1 MDEKDGKQMGNWP
14 LYYRYWGKASKEH
27 TEVVSF
33 HLLPYHCLDVAAVAA
48 EWWAASPTL
57 RHLLCKATDRD
68 EPTTRAW
75 VLFFITLHD
84 IGKLDIRFQLKSPDT
99 LQALQSDFD
108 PDDASRDVRYDHGKE
123 GYSWFVKDAGYSDL
137 TPEEIDHWKPW
148 LQAVAGHHGS
158 LPREISDS
166 DPDAEK
172 TIIKQ
177 DARARREFAIDIAE
191 LFLTPAGLSLKDT
204 PPLAP
209 DLLAGFCSI
218 SDWLGSDEKKFPY
231 CQQQHTLKQYWHKQ
245 LKRAHSA
252 IHDSGLIGMPLA
264 KGGMA
269 VLYPDYRP
277 RQVQTLIEQIP
288 VKPGITLIEAPT
300 GSGKTEAALAYA
312 ANLLANGTG
321 EAIIFAL
328 PTQATANAMFKR
340 LQSIAKTLFP
350 NGTNLL
356 LAHGRAK
363 YHPGFSALK
372 EATGKTVQGDEEAI
386 TQCVEWLGASRKRAF
401 LGQIGVCTVD
411 QVFLSVLPVRHQF
424 VRAFG
429 VRKAALI
436 IDEVHAYDAYMYGLL
451 VSVLKGQQQN
461 GGSAILLSA
470 TLPAWQKALLL
481 GYKADNKPEQQAY
494 PLITYCES
502 GKQPETYPIKDD
514 TQHPPLRLI
523 ETTCRSTA
531 NMLPDNALISD
542 IIHAAESGALVA
554 VICNLVADA
563 QQLAKHLR
571 DQCKT
576 VPVDLF
582 HSRFCFADR
591 QQIELNIL
599 HHYGHD
605 ADRRSGKILVAT
617 QVIEQSLDLD
627 FDWMITQLC
636 PVDLL
641 FQRMGRLHR
650 HEREQRPPDHEVPR
664 CTILV
669 PEGNDYELH
678 ELIYGYRRILWRTQ
692 MLLADQPQIEFPTAY
707 RDWIEQVY
715 QAEPWK
721 DEPRL
726 ITDEANDFLI
736 EQDGN
741 FYTGKQLAN
750 VAAKPLPDT
759 EGAAGRLTRDG
770 EMSLTVVLATKVD
783 DKWHTLEGGPLE
795 KLEDW
800 QKDEAIDLN
809 SLGVPNSWRK
819 YLPPAD
825 EQGRHWLQM
834 RKIED
839 GIWCENEDEWHFK
852 YAAHIG
858 LLHSKEDDAGN

>member
-1 MDEKDGKQMGNWP
+1 MDERNDKQTGALA
-14 LYYRYWGKASKEH
+14 LYYRYWGKASKEYAK
-27 TEVVSF
+27 EVSF

-48 EWWAASPTL
+48 EWWAASPAL

-68 EPTTRAW
+68 ESTTQAW
-75 VLFFITLHD
+75 VLYFITLHD
-84 IGKLDIRFQLKSPDT
+84 FGKLDIRFQLKSPAT
-99 LQALQSDFD
+99 LQVLQPGFN
-108 PDDASRDVRYDHGKE
+108 PDDADTDPSYYHGQE
-123 GYSWFVKDAGYSDL
+123 GYSWFVRDAGHWKL
-137 TPEEIDHWKPW
+137 TPERLDQWKPW
-148 LQAVAGHHGS
+148 LQAVTGHHGS
-158 LPREISDS
+158 LPRGISDTT
-166 DPDAEK
+166 PDAEK
-172 TIIKQ
+172 AIIEQ
-177 DARARREFAIDIAE
+177 DVKARLEFITDMAE
-191 LFLTPAGLSLKDT
+191 FFLTPAGLSLKDT

-218 SDWLGSDEKKFPY
+218 SDWLGSDEEKFPY
-231 CQQQHTLKQYWHKQ
+231 CQQQHTLKQYWQ
-245 LKRAHSA
+245 RRLKRAHSA
-252 IHDSGLIGMPLA
+252 IHDSGLIGKPLS

-269 VLYPDYRP
+269 ALYPNYHP
-277 RQVQTLIEQIP
+277 RQVQTLIEKIP
-288 VKPGITLIEAPT
+288 CKPGITLIEAPT

-340 LQSIAKTLFP
+340 LQNIAKILFP
-350 NGTNLL
+350 SGNNLL

-372 EATGKTVQGDEEAI
+372 DAAGKTAQGDEEAV

-401 LGQIGVCTVD
+401 LGQIGVCTID

-429 VRKAALI
+429 VRKAVLI

-451 VSVLKGQQQN
+451 VSVLQGQQQN

-481 GYKADNKPEQQAY
+481 GYESDNKSEQQPY
-494 PLITYCES
+494 PLIIYCES
-502 GKQPETYPIKDD
+502 GKQPETYPIEDE
-514 TQHPPLRLI
+514 TQYPPLRLV

-531 NMLPDNALISD
+531 DMLPDNALVSD

-563 QQLAKHLR
+563 QQLAKHLQG
-571 DQCKT
+571 QCKT
-576 VPVDLF
+576 ATVDLF
-582 HSRFCFADR
+582 HSRFRFTDR
-591 QQIELNIL
+591 QQIELEVL

-605 ADRRSGKILVAT
+605 ADHRLGRILVAT

-627 FDWMITQLC
+627 FDWMITQLS

-641 FQRMGRLHR
+641 FQRIGRLHR
-650 HEREQRPPDHEVPR
+650 HERELRPPGHEVPR
-664 CTILV
+664 CTILI
-669 PEGNDYELH
+669 PEGTDYELH

-692 MLLADQPQIEFPTAY
+692 MLLEDQPQIEFPASY

-715 QAEPWK
+715 QAEPWE
-721 DEPRL
+721 DEPRQ

-783 DKWHTLEGGPLE
+783 GEWRTLEGGPFE
-795 KLEDW
+795 TLEDW

-825 EQGRHWLQM
+825 EQGRHWLLM
-834 RKIED
+834 YKNED
-839 GIWCENEDEWHFK
+839 GIWCGKEDERHFK

-858 LLHSKEDDAGN
+858 LLLSKEDDIGN